1 MTFCLSFQRAMTLN
15 VQKKVYANSDME
27 YDVESYKSIKRDA
40 SDCCFEALEM
50 FSSAKKRTYSQNE
63 VSKGK

>member
-1 MTFCLSFQRAMTLN
+1 MYK
-15 VQKKVYANSDME
+15 KKVYANSDME
-27 YDVESYKSIKRDA
+27 NDIESYKPIKRDA